1 MWCRNR
7 DSRHGVSSRGQVVNS
22 SSRFEYALAISDLDE
37 ALALQATDG
46 TAWLA
51 FADPRYEAFN
61 AMFGGW
67 TAAIL
72 LRAIQLR
79 SNTDATPSAITVNFF
94 EKIAAGSS
102 ITVNARRLGGGRSI
116 EHWQSTITDA
126 DDQTVLAQAMGV
138 LSRRRPSTGH
148 TEPKMPYAPDPSS
161 LPLLHPPNNFGQR
174 TDMRPVDGLLQF
186 GRMETRSVH
195 WTKEMSG
202 RTIDHVQLA
211 FLSDAYAPRSFYWS
225 DGPGPSA
232 TITLSTYFHG
242 TVDEITAIGDDYVLT
257 EATGTRGVES
267 TSGQQARLWS
277 RGGALIATTEQLA
290 WYR

>member
-1 MWCRNR
+1 M
-7 DSRHGVSSRGQVVNS
+7 
-22 SSRFEYALAISDLDE
+22 
-37 ALALQATDG
+37 
-46 TAWLA
+46 
-51 FADPRYEAFN
+51 
-61 AMFGGW
+61 
-67 TAAIL
+67 
-72 LRAIQLR
+72 
-79 SNTDATPSAITVNFF
+79 
-94 EKIAAGSS
+94 
-102 ITVNARRLGGGRSI
+102 
-116 EHWQSTITDA
+116 
-126 DDQTVLAQAMGV
+126 
-138 LSRRRPSTGH
+138 
-148 TEPKMPYAPDPSS
+148 
-161 LPLLHPPNNFGQR
+161 
-174 TDMRPVDGLLQF
+174 
-186 GRMETRSVH
+186 H